1 MTHYSDQIEKD
12 ALKQR
17 KKDALKQIYK
27 LVADAEKDDA
37 SLGEAYIEETNASK
51 PVLILNALQTPDGTI
66 LRSLFRHDY
75 KEYVD
80 ANGKTYMVDG
90 GLDYVR
96 RSNNGDENDMCL
108 YDDAP
113 HDVQR
118 QVFEWG
124 TYGINGDQPL
134 TYVCIAD
141 MDTSH
146 LNAIINTNTMSNVMP
161 SLLHCMETELSY
173 RENK

>member
-1 MTHYSDQIEKD
+1 MSHYSDQREKD
-12 ALKQR
+12 ALEQ
-17 KKDALKQIYK
+17 LEIYK
-27 LVADAEKDDA
+27 LVADAKKDEA
-37 SLGEAYIEETNASK
+37 RLKSLGEAYIEETDAST

-66 LRSLFRHDY
+66 LRSLSRHDY
-75 KEYVD
+75 KEYID

-108 YDDAP
+108 YDDTP

-146 LNAIINTNTMSNVMP
+146 INAVINTVPSVMP
-161 SLLHCMETELSY
+161 SLLHCMKTELEY
-173 RENK
+173 RHNGN